1 MFHPTTRRAAL
12 GVVGVGGLGA
22 LTACGTDTGQAGAAV
37 SSAASQAASLASS
50 AASQATSAAAS
61 AAGDAITKVEIPV
74 GGGKIIDAIK
84 VVITQP
90 TAGDFKAFSAVCTH
104 QGARCRRCRVARSLR
119 LPRKH
124 LRHRHGRR
132 DVGSGD
138 QGASGQNSDRRGGRH
153 HDHLIGRPT
162 AGEPW
167 RRSTPD

>member
-61 AAGDAITKVEIPV
+61 AAGDAIAKVEIPV

-104 QGARCRRCRVARSLR
+104 QGCTVSSVSGGTINCACHGSTFDIATGAVTSGPATKP
-119 LPRKH
+119 LPAKTVT
-124 LRHRHGRR
+124 
-132 DVGSGD
+132 VGADG
-138 QGASGQNSDRRGGRH
+138 
-153 HDHLIGRPT
+153 IT
-162 AGEPW
+162 I
-167 RRSTPD
+167 T